1 MMIRNRK
8 QPVPHFF
15 RMDAIMT
22 TQRSA
27 KAIQRTSPPPQF
39 LVKKS
44 ISTVKIFNIWL
55 YSS

>member
-27 KAIQRTSPPPQF
+27 KAIQRTSPPPILGQ
-39 LVKKS
+39 
-44 ISTVKIFNIWL
+44 
-55 YSS
+55 